1 MTDMVMAPV
10 HPGEILLEE
19 FLKPLAVSQY
29 KLAKEIGAPP
39 PLASGMWANRLL
51 RVTALSAGPWN
62 ESWNEATSAACN
74 QCNASTETGYPCR
87 QRAQCGR
94 PCLWQGEGLRF
105 DSVRGLR
112 KPPGQAWVTDHVRR
126 LQDHLIVN

>member
-10 HPGEILLEE
+10 RPGEILLEE

-39 PLASGMWANRLL
+39 PLASGMWANP
-51 RVTALSAGPWN
+51 VTKGYGSIGRPWN

-74 QCNASTETGYPCR
+74 QCNASTETGLSV
-87 QRAQCGR
+87 QAAR
-94 PCLWQGEGLRF
+94 P
-105 DSVRGLR
+105 VR
-112 KPPGQAWVTDHVRR
+112 
-126 LQDHLIVN
+126 

>member
-1 MTDMVMAPV
+1 MAADTVMAPV

-39 PLASGMWANRLL
+39 PLASEMWANRLL
-51 RVTALSAGPWN
+51 RVTALPAGPWN

-74 QCNASTETGYPCR
+74 QCNASTETGLSM
-87 QRAQCGR
+87 QAAR
-94 PCLWQGEGLRF
+94 P
-105 DSVRGLR
+105 
-112 KPPGQAWVTDHVRR
+112 VRR
-126 LQDHLIVN
+126 AVLMVRRRSTVRFRKGAPQTTRSSLGY